1 MTSQDKKQVGAK
13 ATEVRTYRREQSVVF
28 FRTKEAFGGL
38 SNMASGYP
46 LRVGGAD
53 VHSSEALYQA
63 CRFSHLPDVQAEILR
78 QSNAMN
84 AKAVSKD
91 WREQTR
97 PDWVRIRVSVMRWC
111 LRVKA
116 LQHEDTF
123 LGLLM
128 STGTKPIVELSR
140 RDDFWGALE
149 VATGVLTGR
158 NVLGRLLME
167 VRRDRMDGSLC
178 MSEVSPPDIEGLLL
192 LGQPVPVIRSSTQD
206 PEALPSRLL

>member
-1 MTSQDKKQVGAK
+1 MTSQDKNKVGART
-13 ATEVRTYRREQSVVF
+13 TEVRTYRREEAIVF

-46 LRVGGAD
+46 LKVGDID
-53 VHSSEALYQA
+53 VQSSEALYQA

-84 AKAVSKD
+84 AKAASKD
-91 WREQTR
+91 WRLETR
-97 PDWVRIRVSVMRWC
+97 PDWARIRVNVMRWC

-116 LQHEDTF
+116 VQHEDTF

-128 STGTKPIVELSR
+128 STGVKPIVELSR

-149 VATGVLTGR
+149 RPPGVLTGR

-167 VRRDRMDGSLC
+167 LRRDRFDGSLC
-178 MSEVSPPDIEGLLL
+178 MSEVAPPDIDGLLL
-192 LGQPVPVIRSSTQD
+192 LGEPVQVVRSDNQH
-206 PEALPSRLL
+206 PEALPSRLC

>member
-1 MTSQDKKQVGAK
+1 MTSQNRKRVGDRT
-13 ATEVRTYRREQSVVF
+13 TEVRTYRREEAVVF

-46 LRVGGAD
+46 LRVGGVD
-53 VHSSEALYQA
+53 IHSSEALYQA
-63 CRFSHLPDVQAEILR
+63 CRFSHLPEVQAEILR

-91 WREQTR
+91 WRHETR
-97 PDWVRIRVSVMRWC
+97 PDWVRIRVNVMRWC
-111 LRVKA
+111 LRIKA
-116 LQHEDTF
+116 VQHEDTF

-128 STGTKPIVELSR
+128 STGARPIVELSR

-149 VATGVLTGR
+149 RPAGVLTGR

-178 MSEVSPPDIEGLLL
+178 MSEVPPPHIKGLQL
-192 LGQPVPVIRSSTQD
+192 LGEPIPLVPSNAQSLGIS
-206 PEALPSRLL
+206 PSRLC

>member
-1 MTSQDKKQVGAK
+1 MTSQDKKQVGTR

-46 LRVGGAD
+46 LRVGDTD

-63 CRFSHLPDVQAEILR
+63 CRYSHLPDVQAEILR

-91 WREQTR
+91 WRQETR
-97 PDWVRIRVSVMRWC
+97 PDWVRVRVNVMRWC

-128 STGTKPIVELSR
+128 STDTKPIVELSR

-167 VRRDRMDGSLC
+167 VRRDHMEGSLC
-178 MSEVSPPDIEGLLL
+178 MSELSPPDVEGLLL
-192 LGQPVPVIRSSTQD
+192 LGEPVPVVRSSTQRPD
-206 PEALPSRLL
+206 AVPSSLL

>member
-1 MTSQDKKQVGAK
+1 MTSQDEKNLVVR
-13 ATEVRTYRREQSVVF
+13 ATEVRVYRREESVVF

-46 LRVGGAD
+46 LRLGDID
-53 VHSSEALYQA
+53 VHSSEALYQL
-63 CRFSHLPDVQAEILR
+63 CRFPHLPDVQAEILR

-91 WREQTR
+91 WRDETR
-97 PDWVRIRVSVMRWC
+97 PDWVRIRVNVMRWC

-149 VATGVLTGR
+149 NPAGVLTGR

-167 VRRDRMDGSLC
+167 VRRDRLDGSLC
-178 MSEVSPPDIEGLLL
+178 ISEVAPPDIAGLLL
-192 LGQPVPVIRSSTQD
+192 LGKPVQVVPANSQGSG
-206 PEALPSRLL
+206 PSRSRLC